1 MFTFEKVVY
10 ISHPQQNKEENKKD
24 IEEIIIKLTQKYDKY
39 LFLSPV
45 HAFGFLYDIV
55 DYYQGLNMCISLLNI
70 SDEMWVYGD
79 YQNSIGCN
87 FEIQYCKEH
96 GISYSIKTGHTEGGD
111 NI

>member
-1 MFTFEKVVY
+1 
-10 ISHPQQNKEENKKD
+10 
-24 IEEIIIKLTQKYDKY
+24 
-39 LFLSPV
+39 
-45 HAFGFLYDIV
+45 
-55 DYYQGLNMCISLLNI
+55 MCISLLNI

-96 GISYSIKTGHTEGGD
+96 GISYSIKAGHTEGGD